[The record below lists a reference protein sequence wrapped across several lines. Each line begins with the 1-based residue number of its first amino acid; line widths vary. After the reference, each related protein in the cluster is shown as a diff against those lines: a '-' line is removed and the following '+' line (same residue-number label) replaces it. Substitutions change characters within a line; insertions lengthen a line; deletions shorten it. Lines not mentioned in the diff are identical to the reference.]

1 MKILAIRGKNL
12 ASLEGEF
19 EISFTEEPLK
29 SAGIF
34 AITGS
39 TGAGKST
46 LLDALCLALFDA
58 TPRMSK
64 ARENNVLVPDV
75 ADRQLSQNDSRIILR
90 RGTAEGYAEV
100 DFRALDGH
108 DYRSRWM
115 VRRSRGQVYGSLQKV
130 EMRLTDLTAGGVEV
144 GGTKTELLA
153 KIAGLIGLS
162 FEQFSRSVL
171 LAQGDFATFLKARQ
185 SEKAEI
191 LEKLTG
197 TEIYSRISASI
208 YEHWRQAKTGYEQ
221 LKAKMQDVVLLSG
234 EELEKLMEE
243 DRTLDDVIRREQTE
257 RDRQKARLQWL
268 NEQERM
274 LTLLREAMEQRAAAD
289 EAYEKAAPRFRVQE
303 EWEQA
308 QSIRESYVQEQR
320 CRELAVQ
327 LAGQLESLRRE
338 ETTLSRQL
346 TELQAAKE
354 KADAELAAYKEELQA
369 LRPRFD
375 EAHRLDARLEE
386 IRKQVLDA
394 ASQRQQA
401 SVEVEKREKELAD
414 LARQQA
420 EAEQQDKLAAEWLDK
435 YKSYETL
442 IPKVDLIGDLIRNIR
457 AAREMRASNER
468 LLTENRQLLAEEQE
482 RLTVLQQEAQRLD
495 ALLPAEIATLRAR
508 LVEGEPCPVCG
519 SLHHPL
525 TGTGEAPSLQ
535 EEELNRA
542 KEQNNRSLT
551 LLQEAIA
558 RHTNELSR
566 LTALIETY
574 TRQAEEGATHLASQV
589 ALLPDW
595 KQWLEEG
602 KLEHYIR
609 KFVSQWNERTQ
620 RRHVIQE
627 GLAKVKSRLEA
638 LSSERGARREELNR
652 KVAAHVRL
660 EQTYAQ
666 VKADRATLF
675 GGQSVKQLQQKQ
687 EQHLKDLEAAAQ
699 KMAAEVQQCLSRLQ
713 HCKGNH
719 EQLVKEQARTAELQA
734 GAVKQIEEWLHLH
747 PALDGRNALDRLFAR
762 DADWYRQEKEALE
775 KLKELRTSRMAVCEE
790 RRQSVDKHLSDKNR
804 PEDGVTAEQQTELI
818 RELESQLEVRNKR
831 KLELHLTLETHKKN
845 EKQLAHY
852 RKELEQQEEVYI
864 NWAKLNDLFGSQT
877 GSKFKEIAQGYT
889 LDILVAYANKHLEEL
904 SKRYLLQRIPDTL
917 ALQVI
922 DQDMLGE
929 VRTVHSLSGG
939 ESFLVSLALAL
950 GLASLSSNRM
960 NVESLFIDEGFGSL
974 DLDTLR
980 VAMEALESLQTQ
992 GRKIGVISHVPEM
1005 TERITTQIRVV
1016 KEDNGKS
1023 RIEVVVR

>member
-457 AAREMRASNER
+457 AAREMRASN
-468 LLTENRQLLAEEQE
+468 
-482 RLTVLQQEAQRLD
+482 
-495 ALLPAEIATLRAR
+495 
-508 LVEGEPCPVCG
+508 
-519 SLHHPL
+519 
-525 TGTGEAPSLQ
+525 
-535 EEELNRA
+535 
-542 KEQNNRSLT
+542 
-551 LLQEAIA
+551 
-558 RHTNELSR
+558 
-566 LTALIETY
+566 
-574 TRQAEEGATHLASQV
+574 
-589 ALLPDW
+589 
-595 KQWLEEG
+595 
-602 KLEHYIR
+602 
-609 KFVSQWNERTQ
+609 
-620 RRHVIQE
+620 
-627 GLAKVKSRLEA
+627 
-638 LSSERGARREELNR
+638 
-652 KVAAHVRL
+652 
-660 EQTYAQ
+660 
-666 VKADRATLF
+666 
-675 GGQSVKQLQQKQ
+675 
-687 EQHLKDLEAAAQ
+687 
-699 KMAAEVQQCLSRLQ
+699 
-713 HCKGNH
+713 
-719 EQLVKEQARTAELQA
+719 
-734 GAVKQIEEWLHLH
+734 
-747 PALDGRNALDRLFAR
+747 
-762 DADWYRQEKEALE
+762 
-775 KLKELRTSRMAVCEE
+775 
-790 RRQSVDKHLSDKNR
+790 
-804 PEDGVTAEQQTELI
+804 
-818 RELESQLEVRNKR
+818 
-831 KLELHLTLETHKKN
+831 
-845 EKQLAHY
+845 
-852 RKELEQQEEVYI
+852 
-864 NWAKLNDLFGSQT
+864 
-877 GSKFKEIAQGYT
+877 
-889 LDILVAYANKHLEEL
+889 
-904 SKRYLLQRIPDTL
+904 
-917 ALQVI
+917 
-922 DQDMLGE
+922 
-929 VRTVHSLSGG
+929 
-939 ESFLVSLALAL
+939 
-950 GLASLSSNRM
+950 
-960 NVESLFIDEGFGSL
+960 
-974 DLDTLR
+974 
-980 VAMEALESLQTQ
+980 
-992 GRKIGVISHVPEM
+992 
-1005 TERITTQIRVV
+1005 
-1016 KEDNGKS
+1016 
-1023 RIEVVVR
+1023 